1 MEEFMRTNY
10 RKLIPINK
18 CNACGITKEEISEI
32 SERCFNPKRYLEVDH
47 INGNHQDNRI
57 DNLMVLCKYCHS
69 IKSKYYG
76 LYTQNE
82 PEIWEEIL
90 DLKVNN
96 KAGQRI
102 LKNSAKK
109 ELSMYIEKDITGGSN
124 AN

>member
-18 CNACGITKEEISEI
+18 CNACGITKEEISELC
-32 SERCFNPKRYLEVDH
+32 SNPKRYLEVDH

-57 DNLMVLCKYCHS
+57 DNLMVLCKFCHS

-76 LYTQNE
+76 LYTQNI

-90 DLKVNN
+90 NYKVIN
-96 KAGQRI
+96 KARHRI
-102 LKNSAKK
+102 LKNTAKK
-109 ELSMYIEKDITGGSN
+109 KLSMYIEKDITGGSN